1 MGRYVNVIVGIILMK
16 ILLSIMPLGW
26 VLFMAPV
33 FLILM
38 RGICFRYEPD
48 SDSVRGVLLSILGA
62 VIVVILN

>member
-1 MGRYVNVIVGIILMK
+1 MGRYVNIIVGIILMK

-26 VLFMAPV
+26 ALFMTPV

-38 RGICFRYEPD
+38 RSICFRYEPD

-62 VIVVILN
+62 IVVVIFN

>member
-1 MGRYVNVIVGIILMK
+1 MGRYINVIVGVILMK

-26 VLFMAPV
+26 ALFMAPV

-38 RGICFRYEPD
+38 RSICFRYEPD

>member
-1 MGRYVNVIVGIILMK
+1 
-16 ILLSIMPLGW
+16 MPLGW
-26 VLFMAPV
+26 ALFMAPV

-38 RGICFRYEPD
+38 RSICFRYEPD

>member
-26 VLFMAPV
+26 ALFMAPV
-33 FLILM
+33 FLTLM

-62 VIVVILN
+62 IVVVIFN

>member
-26 VLFMAPV
+26 ALFMAPV

-38 RGICFRYEPD
+38 REICFRYEAN
-48 SDSVRGVLLSILGA
+48 SYHIRGVLLSILGA
-62 VIVVILN
+62 VIVVIFN

>member
-26 VLFMAPV
+26 ALISAPV

-38 RGICFRYEPD
+38 REICFRYEPD

>member
-1 MGRYVNVIVGIILMK
+1 
-16 ILLSIMPLGW
+16 MPLGW
-26 VLFMAPV
+26 ALFTAPV

-38 RGICFRYEPD
+38 REICFRYEPD

>member
-26 VLFMAPV
+26 ALFIAPV

-38 RGICFRYEPD
+38 REICFRYEAG

-62 VIVVILN
+62 AIVVILN